1 MVGCR
6 ELLVCMNQR
15 FTQPIASD
23 LSDTCSIVSM
33 ESRDNGKTVLV
44 KLYRMRM
51 DYSQITGLNLL
62 HAS

>member
-1 MVGCR
+1 
-6 ELLVCMNQR
+6 MNQR